1 MASRL
6 SLRQILTGQVAW
18 GKWTESAHAHRYN
31 RSFVPSCFRR
41 VAQNTCYQTV
51 IQTDR
56 KKQEGRLGIRRE
68 FLSRPVCYSLRRER
82 IGRSTRKTLRILE
95 SLCAIYI
102 PELFVIAYLIVR
114 RDARKRPLEQVAG
127 APGDRPRQSFSQCA
141 RSLAASGSV
150 VVRGGTRS
158 YCDHVPMFVWWSVIL
173 VLQTTDDMSCER
185 RTKAARF
192 LDLR

>member
-1 MASRL
+1 MKR
-6 SLRQILTGQVAW
+6 
-18 GKWTESAHAHRYN
+18 N
-31 RSFVPSCFRR
+31 RRPPHPWVSH
-41 VAQNTCYQTV
+41 
-51 IQTDR
+51 
-56 KKQEGRLGIRRE
+56 GRL
-68 FLSRPVCYSLRRER
+68 LVYS
-82 IGRSTRKTLRILE
+82 
-95 SLCAIYI
+95 
-102 PELFVIAYLIVR
+102 VIAYLIVR

-192 LDLR
+192 LDLRWVRILTLPVTKLPFSSPRWEWHVAVSFQRMLTDRQMLNVMFWWKNSYRNRGVIL